1 MGGCLIWIL
10 VVHILLIAYQGEV
23 GASDPIQENFQYNPK
38 QPYRTAYHFEP
49 SKNWMNDPNGPMYY
63 KGIYHLFYQYNP
75 YAAVWGN
82 ITWGHSVSH
91 NLIDWID
98 LEHAIEPTEP
108 YDINGCWSGSATIIP
123 GRNPVILYTGA
134 DFKKRQVQNLA
145 VPKNPRD
152 PYLKE
157 WIKAKNNPLMTPIN
171 GIDPQFFRDPTTAW
185 NGPDKRWRMVV
196 GSQIDGHGTALLY
209 HSKDFV
215 AWTKSEKPLHFSNK
229 TTMWECPDF
238 YPVSVSGRN
247 GLDTSVHSKNCKH
260 VMKASFNNQDYYI
273 IGTYKP
279 ETDEFVPDIDFMESY
294 LKLRYD
300 YGIFYASKT
309 FYDSAKRRRIL
320 WGWVTEADDKL
331 DDIKKGWSGLQ
342 SVPRS
347 ILLDKTGKQLTQW
360 PIKEIERLRQKEVH
374 LQNKE
379 IKGGTAFEITGI
391 TASQAD
397 VEVSFHL
404 PNLDDAELIHPE
416 SVDPKILCS
425 EKNVST
431 KGVMGPFGLMVLAS
445 KNLTEQT
452 AVFFRIFKSHDD
464 KYAVLMCSD
473 QTMSSLRKE
482 VNKSSFGAFVDVD
495 PLQNITLRSL
505 IDHSIVESFGG
516 GGKTCITSRVYPEL
530 AVGQEA
536 HLHVFNYGKKSVT
549 ISDLHGWSM
558 GRAKILAAHGK

>member
-1 MGGCLIWIL
+1 
-10 VVHILLIAYQGEV
+10 
-23 GASDPIQENFQYNPK
+23 
-38 QPYRTAYHFEP
+38 
-49 SKNWMNDPNGPMYY
+49 
-63 KGIYHLFYQYNP
+63 
-75 YAAVWGN
+75 
-82 ITWGHSVSH
+82 
-91 NLIDWID
+91 
-98 LEHAIEPTEP
+98 
-108 YDINGCWSGSATIIP
+108 
-123 GRNPVILYTGA
+123 
-134 DFKKRQVQNLA
+134 
-145 VPKNPRD
+145 
-152 PYLKE
+152 
-157 WIKAKNNPLMTPIN
+157 
-171 GIDPQFFRDPTTAW
+171 
-185 NGPDKRWRMVV
+185 
-196 GSQIDGHGTALLY
+196 
-209 HSKDFV
+209 
-215 AWTKSEKPLHFSNK
+215 
-229 TTMWECPDF
+229 MWECPDF

-260 VMKASFNNQDYYI
+260 VMKASFNSQDYYI

-473 QTMSSLRKE
+473 QTRSSLRKE

-495 PLQNITLRSL
+495 PLENITLRSL